1 MDWEYGKLML
11 EQGDIDSLDE
21 WSDDKEY
28 VLGTMDQEY
37 DYLWRE
43 DDEGI
48 HFVDKLFSDFGNIIG
63 DTTMEKRRE
72 TNELILHFKNYK
84 EAIDW
89 IKAKKGSENKE
100 ISNNETDNELIT
112 LMFTKEE
119 ATTMGQI
126 LMEAISK
133 RTYEPDNVMVEWLWA
148 KLNELAEQMS
158 K

>member
-1 MDWEYGKLML
+1 MDWKYGRLML

-100 ISNNETDNELIT
+100 MNNNETGNELIT

-133 RTYEPDNVMVEWLWA
+133 RTYEPDNVMIEWLWL